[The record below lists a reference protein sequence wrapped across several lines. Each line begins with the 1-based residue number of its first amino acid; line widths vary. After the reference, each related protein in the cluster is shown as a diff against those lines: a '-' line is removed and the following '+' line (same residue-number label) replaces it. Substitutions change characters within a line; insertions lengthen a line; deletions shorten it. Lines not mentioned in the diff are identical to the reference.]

1 MRLLRA
7 LSLDVVAGAA
17 CGGLLAESVTGVRM
31 LPAWWIALLT
41 AVWSIYTGDH
51 LLDARRSLGPLATY
65 RHTFHRDHAGVLS
78 VALAGAVVA
87 GLTASLGLR
96 PPVQKLGFALTALV
110 LLYLVSAQGLLWPR
124 LPKEPV
130 AGLLYA
136 VGIWSGPL
144 VMSERPFPGP
154 MIAAL
159 LQALAA
165 LLNLAAFAVFEAPI
179 DRQHGTRSVS
189 LRWGTG
195 RVRQAVV
202 VTGFAGAL
210 GALGVGMRL
219 QPGLASAWA
228 VIAAQIV
235 WPGVMLMGSGWFG
248 RHERYRSWGDGVFLL
263 GALPRLL
270 S

>member
-1 MRLLRA
+1 M
-7 LSLDVVAGAA
+7 VAGAA

-31 LPAWWIALLT
+31 LPAWWVALLT

-51 LLDARRSLGPLATY
+51 LLDARRAVGPLATD
-65 RHTFHRDHAGVLS
+65 RHRLHRDHAGVLS
-78 VALAGAVVA
+78 LALAVAVTV

-96 PPVQKLGFALTALV
+96 PPVQKLGFGLTAIV

-144 VMSERPFPGP
+144 MMSAEPFPGP
-154 MIAAL
+154 LVAAL
-159 LQALAA
+159 MQACAA
-165 LLNLAAFAVFEAPI
+165 LLNLAAFAVFETEI
-179 DRQHGTRSVS
+179 DRQHGSRSIS
-189 LRWGTG
+189 LLWGSG

-202 VTGFAGAL
+202 GAGVCGAFGAL
-210 GALGVGMRL
+210 AAGIAL
-219 QPGLASAWA
+219 QPAVPSAWV
-228 VIAAQIV
+228 VIAVQIA
-235 WPGVMLMGSGWFG
+235 WPGLMLVGSDWFG
-248 RHERYRSWGDGVFLL
+248 EAERYRSWGDAVFLL

-270 S
+270 G

>member
-1 MRLLRA
+1 M
-7 LSLDVVAGAA
+7 VAGAA

-31 LPAWWIALLT
+31 LPAWWIALLA

-51 LLDARRSLGPLATY
+51 LLDARRVVGPLATD
-65 RHTFHRDHAGVLS
+65 RHRFHRDHAGILS
-78 VALAGAVVA
+78 LALAVAVIV
-87 GLTASLGLR
+87 GLAASLRLR
-96 PPVQKLGFALTALV
+96 PPVQSLGFGLTAIV

-144 VMSERPFPGP
+144 VMSAEPFPGP
-154 MIAAL
+154 FVAAL
-159 LQALAA
+159 MQACAA
-165 LLNLAAFAVFEAPI
+165 LLNLAAFAVFETEI
-179 DRQHGTRSVS
+179 DRQHGARSLS
-189 LRWGTG
+189 LLWGSE

-202 VTGFAGAL
+202 GAGVVGAVGAL
-210 GALGVGMRL
+210 AAGISL
-219 QPGLASAWA
+219 QPSVVSAWI

>member
-31 LPAWWIALLT
+31 LPAWWVALLC
-41 AVWSIYTGDH
+41 AVWSVYTGDH
-51 LLDARRSLGPLATY
+51 LLDARRSVGPLATY
-65 RHTFHRDHAGVLS
+65 RHRFHRDHAATLS
-78 VALAGAVVA
+78 VALAVAVAA

-96 PPVQKLGFALTALV
+96 PPVQKLGFGLTAIV

-144 VMSERPFPGP
+144 VLSERPFPGP
-154 MIAAL
+154 VMAAL

-165 LLNLAAFAVFEAPI
+165 LLNLAAFAVFETEV
-179 DRQHGTRSVS
+179 DLQHGSRSLS
-189 LRWGTG
+189 LRWGSR

-202 VTGFAGAL
+202 VTGLAGSIGAL
-210 GALGVGMRL
+210 ALGIRL
-219 QPGLASAWA
+219 EPGIGIAWV
-228 VIAAQIV
+228 VIAAQII
-235 WPGVMLMGSGWFG
+235 WPALMLMGSAWFG
-248 RHERYRSWGDGVFLL
+248 GQERYRSWGDAVFLL
-263 GALPRLL
+263 GALPRVLG
-270 S
+270 